1 MGRTQMDQAKKS
13 HLTQEE
19 RVTIQT
25 MLAQNNS
32 PYQIA
37 NALNKSASTITREI
51 DNHAENIK
59 AKLLCKNRNSCVVQH
74 LCSWKYCSKLCSQC
88 KSYDCVMMK
97 CRYFEPDICEK
108 LLKSPH
114 VCNGCSEFNN
124 CKLEKRLYKAIKAQS
139 EYKTM
144 LTDKREGF
152 DLTKE
157 QIKEIDI
164 LVTPLIKA
172 GHSPYAISIELGDKL
187 PCSVTT
193 LYRLINACMFESRN
207 IDLYEKVKR
216 KPRKRKKVTNKDAQ
230 ARLAQ
235 EKQGHLWSD
244 YLEYIKNNPGTFTV
258 QMDCV
263 EGKKDESAVLLTLH
277 WTREHMQLYFI
288 MDSQNHHN
296 VVKQL
301 DNIEEALGYEL
312 FTEMFPI
319 ILTDNGQEFTD
330 IKGMEHSCLEEG
342 KLRTKIFFCEPNRS
356 DEKGHCERNHRELR
370 KIIPKGTSLE
380 GFSQMDMNLVTNHVN
395 SYVRASLGGVCPYDL
410 AIEEYDDDFF
420 MLLGLEKISMKDVV
434 LKPNLLK

>member
-1 MGRTQMDQAKKS
+1 MDQAKKS
-13 HLTQEE
+13 HLTQDE

-37 NALNKSASTITREI
+37 NAIGKSASTISREI
-51 DNHAENIK
+51 DKHAENIK

-88 KSYDCVMMK
+88 RSVDCVTK
-97 CRYFEPDICEK
+97 NCKYFEPDICEK

-114 VCNGCSEFNN
+114 VCNGCSNFKN
-124 CKLEKRLYKAIKAQS
+124 CRLEKRVYKAIKAQT
-139 EYKTM
+139 EYKSM
-144 LTDKREGF
+144 LVDKREGF

-164 LVTPLIKA
+164 LVTPLVKA

-193 LYRLINACMFESRN
+193 LYRLIDASVFEARN
-207 IDLYEKVKR
+207 IDLYDKVKR
-216 KPRKRKKVTNKDAQ
+216 KPRKRDKITNKDYYTNLAK
-230 ARLAQ
+230 AKEGRLWQ
-235 EKQGHLWSD
+235 D
-244 YLEYIKNNPGTFTV
+244 YLSYIETHPDVHTV

-263 EGKKDESAVLLTLH
+263 EGKKEDNAVLLTLH

-288 MDSQNHHN
+288 MDNQSHVN

-301 DNIEEALGYEL
+301 DKIEKTLGYEL
-312 FTEMFPI
+312 FQEMFPI

-330 IKGMEHSCLEEG
+330 IEGMERSCLNEG
-342 KLRTKIFFCEPNRS
+342 QRRTKIFFCEPNRS

-380 GFSQMDMNLVTNHVN
+380 GLTQIDMNLVSNHVN
-395 SYVRASLGGVCPYDL
+395 SYVRASLGGVSPYDL
-410 AIEEYDDDFF
+410 AIDEFDDDFF
-420 MLLGLEKISMKDVV
+420 MLLGLEKIPMKDVI
-434 LKPNLLK
+434 LKPIILKKKE